1 MATSVKTARQDQ
13 SIKEVQKE
21 FDKTLL
27 YHDRFAREVDNRYN
41 SYRGLLR
48 EESEAADWTSRLH
61 PRYIHQ
67 VVETITS
74 SLIDPTFKFEVNPR
88 PKNLDPA
95 EHQSTINA
103 AKVLERLLTWELEVD
118 KFGIKQRSF
127 VLQGNIAGLTVA
139 KNYWHQKR
147 GSHKKLEMQDV
158 VARDGEG
165 NYLGTYPDLV
175 EVSTEGYLIDGPCF
189 EVVDVRD
196 FFWQEG
202 AISPETSAFFV
213 HRMWKTKDEIE
224 YMVQQGV
231 YGPEVGGQKD
241 IIAGL
246 SDSMD
251 HSGGSQD
258 NREQHYG
265 NEKRTK
271 DRIEVL
277 EYWKDTKSISLA
289 NRSVLLNDKPNQFW
303 HGQKPFVLASP
314 LPDLFRIPGMSVVE
328 LIEDLQE
335 MLWTLINQRLDSTRL
350 LANPAYAVRSD
361 LDDWG
366 QLEDMYPGKMISV
379 EDVNQIKPFEINPNI
394 PRMTM
399 EAEGMIKAD
408 LQNISGGAPFMSG
421 MDSGNQGG
429 IDQKTATGVSIVS
442 NLAQKA
448 MAARKINFVQAYEK
462 MGSQWAS
469 MIQQFTKEPRAFR
482 VAGKDSQDFIHAA
495 TPESIQGQFDV
506 TIKVSNE
513 SSVKQERLAEAQAK
527 LQVAVQA
534 APIFQAVQTPL
545 NLKKFMDDYLNAYDI
560 DDTEQYYTALPQQQA
575 PGTGQGGP
583 PQPGQPGSQPGV
595 TNAQAAAGPTSPSNA
610 ASTSPAVQM
619 QRAGAMNGGAVNR

>member
-1 MATSVKTARQDQ
+1 VAPSVRTARQEQ
-13 SIKEVQKE
+13 CIKEVQKE

-48 EESEAADWTSRLH
+48 DDSEAADWTSRMH

-74 SLIDPTFKFEVNPR
+74 SLIDPTFKFDVNPR
-88 PKNLDPA
+88 PKNLDPMQ
-95 EHQSTINA
+95 HQATINA
-103 AKVLERLLTWELEVD
+103 AKVLERLLAWELDVD
-118 KFGIKQRSF
+118 KFGIKQRGF

-147 GSHKKLEMQDV
+147 GDHKKLEMQV
-158 VARDGEG
+158 VTARDDQG

-213 HRMWKTKDEIE
+213 HRMWKTKGEIE
-224 YMVQQGV
+224 YMVNQGV
-231 YGPEVGGQKD
+231 YGPGVGGQKD
-241 IIAGL
+241 ISAGL
-246 SDSMD
+246 SESN
-251 HSGGSQD
+251 SQD
-258 NREQHYG
+258 TSDREQHYS

-277 EYWKDTKSISLA
+277 EYWTDQKCITLA
-289 NRSVLLNDKPNQFW
+289 NKTVLLNEKPNPFW

-335 MLWTLINQRLDSTRL
+335 MLWTLINQRLDATRL

-394 PRMTM
+394 PQMTM
-399 EAEGMIKAD
+399 AAEGMLKAD

-469 MIQQFTKEPRAFR
+469 MLQQFVREDRAFR

-506 TIKVSNE
+506 SIKVSNE

-545 NLKKFMDDYLNAYDI
+545 NLKKFMDDYLDAYDI
-560 DDTEQYYTALPQQQA
+560 DDKESYYTALPQQQA
-575 PGTGQGGP
+575 PGPGGQQGGP

-595 TNAQAAAGPTSPSNA
+595 TNAQAAAGPTSPSNT

-619 QRAGAMNGGAVNR
+619 QRAGAMNGGAVNG